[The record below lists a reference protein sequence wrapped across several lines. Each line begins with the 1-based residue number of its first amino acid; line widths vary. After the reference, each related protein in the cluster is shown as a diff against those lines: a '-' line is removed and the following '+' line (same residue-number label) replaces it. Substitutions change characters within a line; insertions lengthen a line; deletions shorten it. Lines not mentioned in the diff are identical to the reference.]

1 MKILKNEIHKIIT
14 NKYFIFILTLF
25 IFFFSSLLQLIP
37 IKIYRLNINEIS
49 SNAQILLNIFSNTIC
64 MFLLIIIYRK
74 TLLNDLDS
82 FKTNHKVIMD
92 KAFGIWIAG
101 IVIMAI
107 SNLIINYI
115 SPNEIANNEK
125 TIRDMISTSPYL
137 MIVSTSLLAPII
149 EELTFRASFRKVFT
163 SNMAF
168 VITSAFVFG
177 ALHVIGSVE
186 NIYDYLYLIPYCSL
200 GLSFSYMYY
209 KTSNIIAPI
218 LMHMI
223 HNLIITILNILALG
237 LILW

>member
-92 KAFGIWIAG
+92 EIQNQLQFIDLYGTFYLNVKFKYT
-101 IVIMAI
+101 
-107 SNLIINYI
+107 LEFRIN
-115 SPNEIANNEK
+115 
-125 TIRDMISTSPYL
+125 
-137 MIVSTSLLAPII
+137 
-149 EELTFRASFRKVFT
+149 
-163 SNMAF
+163 
-168 VITSAFVFG
+168 
-177 ALHVIGSVE
+177 
-186 NIYDYLYLIPYCSL
+186 DYLL
-200 GLSFSYMYY
+200 
-209 KTSNIIAPI
+209 K
-218 LMHMI
+218 
-223 HNLIITILNILALG
+223 
-237 LILW
+237 